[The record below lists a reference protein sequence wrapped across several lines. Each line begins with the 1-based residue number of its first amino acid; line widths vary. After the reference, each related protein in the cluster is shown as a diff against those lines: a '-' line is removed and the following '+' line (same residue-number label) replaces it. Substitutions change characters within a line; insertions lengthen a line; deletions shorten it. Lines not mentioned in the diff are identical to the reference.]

1 MKNYSHLIA
10 KLFGPL
16 LIHPVR
22 AAVLMQLLEARL
34 SGSLDA
40 RSPNPQARSGS
51 QPAPKVMEDDDNEYG
66 NPDSRD
72 TEPETKGSTV
82 VIPVHGTLVMHPED
96 IAMSECG
103 CAMEDLNAMID
114 TAEEDPRIDTVV
126 YDFRTPGGTI
136 TGIPETGRKILYSRK
151 KTIAFTGSECCS
163 GGLWLA
169 EQCERFYATQSSRVG
184 SCGVYCMTMDMSEAL
199 KKEGVKINAIFA
211 GKFKLLGAY
220 WKPLTG
226 EERDILQAG
235 VNKIRDQFYQAMVS
249 QRSMSDDH
257 FGNGLCFDGDEAA
270 ERGFTDGVVESLD
283 EILDGMVE

>member
-22 AAVLMQLLEARL
+22 AAVLMQLLEAKL
-34 SGSLDA
+34 AG
-40 RSPNPQARSGS
+40 GITVT
-51 QPAPKVMEDDDNEYG
+51 QPRPKAMEDDGDEYG
-66 NPDSRD
+66 NPKPED
-72 TEPETKGSTV
+72 TEPEVAGKTL
-82 VIPVHGTLVMHPED
+82 ILPVRGTLVMHPED

-103 CAMEDLNAMID
+103 CALEDLNAMID
-114 TAEEDPRIDTVV
+114 KAEADPRIDTVV

-151 KTIAFTGSECCS
+151 KTIAFTDSECCS

-184 SCGVYCMTMDMSEAL
+184 SCGVYCMTLDMSEAL
-199 KKEGVKINAIFA
+199 KQDGMKVNAIFA
-211 GKFKLLGAY
+211 GKYKLLGASF
-220 WKPLTG
+220 KPLG
-226 EERDILQAG
+226 DDERAILQAG
-235 VNKIRDQFYQAMVS
+235 VDKIYDQFKQAMVS
-249 QRSMSDDH
+249 QRAMSDEH
-257 FGNGLCFDGDEAA
+257 FGNGLCFDGDGAA
-270 ERGFTDGVVESLD
+270 DRGFTDGVVESLD